1 MFDLL
6 FLLFTYF
13 TEALI
18 VFTYV
23 KRIYEPKK
31 SNIKSFLQIIAL
43 YFILFIIYRFV
54 INNEII
60 NILNNENTKYWNM
73 NVDSILSNYCY
84 FNSENLKK
92 YFKIDTNLN
101 VIVNFYTGN
110 IIEKNG
116 VKDVKNRIIY
126 K

>member
-60 NILNNENTKYWNM
+60 NIL
-73 NVDSILSNYCY
+73 L
-84 FNSENLKK
+84 
-92 YFKIDTNLN
+92 
-101 VIVNFYTGN
+101 IVLIN
-110 IIEKNG
+110 II
-116 VKDVKNRIIY
+116 IIY
-126 K
+126 FLFKSSFKSSVFHSIVLCILQ

>member
-18 VFTYV
+18 VFTYA

-43 YFILFIIYRFV
+43 YFILSYY
-54 INNEII
+54 
-60 NILNNENTKYWNM
+60 L
-73 NVDSILSNYCY
+73 
-84 FNSENLKK
+84 
-92 YFKIDTNLN
+92 
-101 VIVNFYTGN
+101 
-110 IIEKNG
+110 
-116 VKDVKNRIIY
+116 
-126 K
+126 

>member
-1 MFDLL
+1 
-6 FLLFTYF
+6 
-13 TEALI
+13 
-18 VFTYV
+18 
-23 KRIYEPKK
+23 
-31 SNIKSFLQIIAL
+31 
-43 YFILFIIYRFV
+43 
-54 INNEII
+54 
-60 NILNNENTKYWNM
+60 M

-126 K
+126 R